1 MGFDL
6 NGAVDGALDK
16 AQDLVN
22 EKAGKEVISEEQTQQ
37 AKDAADNVVA
47 GISEK
52 FGK

>member
-16 AQDLVN
+16 AKDLVN
-22 EKAGKEVISEEQTQQ
+22 EKAGKEVINEETAQK

-47 GISEK
+47 GVSEK